1 MPYETLEALPDTAR
15 VWIYQSN
22 RIFTEAEAQR
32 LNTILQQFAEQWTS
46 HNRALRANA
55 SLLHDRFI
63 VLLVDESIAGASG
76 CSIDKSVHFMQAI
89 EQEFKV
95 QLFDRMNFA
104 YQQGSEIR
112 TANRDEF
119 VSLYAQGIISDETI
133 VFDNLI
139 KTKGELSA
147 GWQKPLSESW
157 HARMV

>member
-1 MPYETLEALPDTAR
+1 MPYEIMEALPDTSR

-22 RIFTEAEAQR
+22 RIFTEAETQR
-32 LNTILQQFAEQWTS
+32 LKVILQQFAEQWTS

-63 VLLVDESIAGASG
+63 VLLVDESMAGASG

-89 EQEFKV
+89 EQEFGV

-119 VSLYAQGIISDETI
+119 VSLYAQGIITDETI
-133 VFDNLI
+133 VFDNLV
-139 KTKGELSA
+139 KTKGELSS
-147 GWQKPLSESW
+147 GWQKPLAESW